1 MNTIKKEKNDKIL
14 FKKNQKMEN
23 QQQNEETTS
32 NGIELLENVIK
43 SNERTV
49 ASNMEKIE
57 QYVKVQFD
65 IEDLM
70 SSFKHMQTNLQEV
83 KQKYDEVVKFY
94 EIEEEK
100 RTEFLAKI
108 PTKTETVLSQET
120 INFYENLERKMK
132 RKEKIIWSGLGT
144 FILGIFTLILSINFA
159 TNWYS
164 ESIKS
169 KSEFREEILNEIKQD
184 GKIIYDNQDLN
195 ELKENTKLMQIW
207 MKTNP
212 KKAEDFLQFKNGYE
226 AKEAK

>member
-1 MNTIKKEKNDKIL
+1 
-14 FKKNQKMEN
+14 MEN
-23 QQQNEETTS
+23 QKQNEETKS
-32 NGIELLENVIK
+32 NGMELLENVIK
-43 SNERTV
+43 SNERNI
-49 ASNMEKIE
+49 ASNIE
-57 QYVKVQFD
+57 STESKAELRAD
-65 IEDLM
+65 IEDLVLAIGQ
-70 SSFKHMQTNLQEV
+70 MQLDFEV
-83 KQKYDEVVKFY
+83 AKEIHNETLKFY
-94 EIEEEK
+94 EIEQSK
-100 RTEFLAKI
+100 RAEFLAEIPAKI
-108 PTKTETVLSQET
+108 EIVLSQET
-120 INFYENLERKMK
+120 IDFYDNLDRKMK

-144 FILGIFTLILSINFA
+144 FILGIFTLIFSFNFA
-159 TNWYS
+159 TNWYN